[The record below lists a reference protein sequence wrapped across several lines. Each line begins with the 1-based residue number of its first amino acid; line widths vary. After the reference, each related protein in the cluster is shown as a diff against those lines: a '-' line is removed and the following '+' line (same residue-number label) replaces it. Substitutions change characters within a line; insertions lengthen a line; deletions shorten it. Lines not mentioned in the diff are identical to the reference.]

1 MPAKEFYLL
10 PIHPQKVRTEM
21 QQNIV
26 TQHRRVSS
34 VDGTPQQ
41 RNSVTSQHH
50 SVPSVV
56 GLSASH
62 QRNVALSRCTIWVQI
77 WTGGRNKVAFRL
89 GSVNFE

>member
-1 MPAKEFYLL
+1 MPILNIEIF
-10 PIHPQKVRTEM
+10 KVRTDM

-34 VDGTPQQ
+34 ADGTP
-41 RNSVTSQHH
+41 QHH

-62 QRNVALSRCTIWVQI
+62 QRNVALSRCTTWVQV

-89 GSVNFE
+89 GSVSFE